1 MEECIEKES
10 TGKIWKEM
18 EDYRNR
24 LVDVEN
30 RLCLPRWEGIVGG
43 MNCCLGGP
51 SMITGSFKR
60 EPRGSEAGEEV

>member
-10 TGKIWKEM
+10 TGKMWKEM

-43 MNCCLGGP
+43 MNC
-51 SMITGSFKR
+51 
-60 EPRGSEAGEEV
+60 

>member
-10 TGKIWKEM
+10 TGKMWKEM

-30 RLCLPRWEGIVGG
+30 RLVFANGG
-43 MNCCLGGP
+43 GHCGRDEL
-51 SMITGSFKR
+51 
-60 EPRGSEAGEEV
+60 VVWV